1 MREFKKQL
9 LQVIAGTLLLDA
21 VVLIAA
27 WLFDKMSLPFVL
39 GLLVGSVFECVL
51 FVSMI
56 YSAQQTVSKTPG
68 KGRAFYTVSYG
79 LRFLASGLLMYA
91 AIKLPFIDFWGVVI
105 PLFYTKIIFV
115 FIYTLGKESWR

>member
-1 MREFKKQL
+1 MKEFRRQL
-9 LQVIAGTLLLDA
+9 LQVILGTGVLDLLVLLVSFIMGKLTLSFA
-21 VVLIAA
+21 V
-27 WLFDKMSLPFVL
+27 
-39 GLLVGSVFECVL
+39 GLLVGSLFEIGL
-51 FVSMI
+51 FISMI
-56 YSAQQTVSKTPG
+56 YSAKGTVERAPG
-68 KGRAFYTVSYG
+68 KGRAFYTVGYA

>member
-9 LQVIAGTLLLDA
+9 LQVVAGTLILDA
-21 VVLIAA
+21 VVLIAV

>member
-1 MREFKKQL
+1 MKEFKKQL
-9 LQVIAGTLLLDA
+9 LQVVAGTLILDA
-21 VVLIAA
+21 AVLLVA
-27 WLFDKMSLPFVL
+27 WCLKKVTLSFCL
-39 GLLVGSVFECVL
+39 GLLVGSVFEVLL

-56 YSAQQTVSKTPG
+56 YSSIGTVSRTPG

>member
-1 MREFKKQL
+1 MKEFKKQL
-9 LQVIAGTLLLDA
+9 LQVVAGTLILDA
-21 VVLIAA
+21 VVLLAA
-27 WLFDKMSLPFVL
+27 WCLKKMTLPFAL
-39 GLLVGSVFECVL
+39 GLLVGSVFEVL
-51 FVSMI
+51 LFISMI
-56 YSAQQTVSKTPG
+56 YSSIGTVSRTPG

-105 PLFYTKIIFV
+105 PLFYTKLIFV

>member
-9 LQVIAGTLLLDA
+9 LQVIAGTLILDA
-21 VVLIAA
+21 VVLIAV

>member
-27 WLFDKMSLPFVL
+27 WLFDKMSLSFVL

>member
-21 VVLIAA
+21 VVLIAV

>member
-1 MREFKKQL
+1 MKEFKKQL
-9 LQVIAGTLLLDA
+9 LQVVAGTLILDA
-21 VVLIAA
+21 VVLLVA
-27 WLFDKMSLPFVL
+27 WCLKKVTLPFCL
-39 GLLVGSVFECVL
+39 GLLVGSVFEVLL

-56 YSAQQTVSKTPG
+56 YSSIGTVSRTPG

-105 PLFYTKIIFV
+105 PLLYTKIIFV

>member
-9 LQVIAGTLLLDA
+9 LQVVAGTLILDA
-21 VVLIAA
+21 VVLIAV

-68 KGRAFYTVSYG
+68 KGRAFYTFSYG